1 MSNPGELAKKVAI
14 RHLVRRREPDDL
26 DAGQRTV
33 RQRMV
38 PEARQR
44 DLAIPSA
51 TTPTVRGPAPYQQHL
66 TPVPSHLRPHCL
78 AKDRLRQWAPAPL
91 VLGQAGT
98 PGSSGVEQERVKDT
112 MLHAWEEDTRVSY
125 GAGLLMWHCFC
136 DVKGVP
142 ESERAPTTQ
151 ALLSTFVAHLASA
164 YLGKTITGYIN
175 SVRAW
180 HILNN
185 LPWALEKKAMDTML
199 RAAEKLTPS
208 TSRRKK
214 RCPYTPAFISA
225 IRSQLDLD
233 KPLDAAVFAC
243 LTTCFYASA
252 RLGEFTVRTLN
263 SFSPTSHV
271 TRQHLSYDQ
280 DRSSFRVTVLH
291 LPRTKTAGSDGE
303 DVYWAS
309 QDGDTDPTAALAQHL
324 LVNQPSETSHLFA
337 YKATNTRRPLT
348 KSKFLE
354 RVEAAAHAAGL
365 EPLQGH
371 GIRIGSTLEYLLRGV
386 PFDVMKTK
394 GRWAGDSFQLY
405 LRKHAVIIAP
415 YIQAAPV
422 HEEFIRYTM
431 PPVR

>member
-1 MSNPGELAKKVAI
+1 MRPSKHQKGLFSNCRKIAVEKFTQDMSRVRKTLQMVPPGDSTLPVPSCSTLLPSPTKYDRFSSMSNPGELAKKVAI

-66 TPVPSHLRPHCL
+66 TPAPSHLRPHCL

-164 YLGKTITGYIN
+164 YLGKTIAGYIN
-175 SVRAW
+175 G
-180 HILNN
+180 
-185 LPWALEKKAMDTML
+185 M
-199 RAAEKLTPS
+199 
-208 TSRRKK
+208 
-214 RCPYTPAFISA
+214 RCY
-225 IRSQLDLD
+225 D
-233 KPLDAAVFAC
+233 K
-243 LTTCFYASA
+243 
-252 RLGEFTVRTLN
+252 
-263 SFSPTSHV
+263 
-271 TRQHLSYDQ
+271 
-280 DRSSFRVTVLH
+280 
-291 LPRTKTAGSDGE
+291 
-303 DVYWAS
+303 
-309 QDGDTDPTAALAQHL
+309 
-324 LVNQPSETSHLFA
+324 
-337 YKATNTRRPLT
+337 
-348 KSKFLE
+348 
-354 RVEAAAHAAGL
+354 GL
-365 EPLQGH
+365 
-371 GIRIGSTLEYLLRGV
+371 I
-386 PFDVMKTK
+386 
-394 GRWAGDSFQLY
+394 
-405 LRKHAVIIAP
+405 
-415 YIQAAPV
+415 
-422 HEEFIRYTM
+422 
-431 PPVR
+431 